1 MAEKKKRLLVID
13 ANSLIHRAFHAL
25 PPLTTAKGEMVNA
38 LYGFLL
44 LFFKAVK
51 EFQPDYIAAA
61 FDVKGPTLRHL
72 AFKEY
77 KAKRVKAPDE
87 LYSQIP
93 LVKEALK
100 AFGVPS
106 YEKEGFEADDIL
118 GTIAKAA
125 PKKQA
130 HPRLETI
137 LVSGDMDA
145 LQLVDEHTKVYTSRK
160 GLQDTVLYDVDTV
173 KKRFGGLLPSQ
184 LTDYKGLRGDPSDNI
199 PGVTGVGE
207 KTAIMLLNAFGSLD
221 NLYEELLKESLPTGD
236 LPKGDKK
243 IKPKLAAL
251 LTQYKDQAFMSRDL
265 ATIQRVPLDFTMQ
278 DLAWKRFDTTGA
290 EGMLKRFEF
299 RTLLQ
304 RLPELSGKKRK
315 PQALSQPSLEKI
327 EQFHEQGIL
336 SDKVYE
342 LEKALIPVVL
352 AMEELGITID
362 KTYLGSLAKEM
373 QKELIKIE
381 SKVHELGE
389 VVFNIASP
397 KQLSEVLFQKLELS
411 SKGLRKT
418 PGGVVSTASD
428 ELIKLGHPIVKEVLA
443 HRELS
448 KLLSTYLLPLPHMA
462 DTHSRVH
469 SRFDQLG
476 AATGRISSSSPNLQN
491 IPVQGFWGKR
501 VRKGFVAE
509 QGFFLTSFDYS
520 QMELR
525 IACHLAEEE
534 KMEKVF
540 LQGKDIHRMTAS
552 EVFGVSEPEVS
563 DEMRTRAKTLNFG
576 VLYGMGARGFAASAQ
591 IPIEE
596 AESFIEQYFLR
607 FPKIRLYI
615 EQTKDFAREKGYVE
629 TLFGRKRYIP
639 EINSL
644 APQLRAQA
652 EREAVNHP
660 IQGSAA
666 DIIKIAMVSI
676 AKEFGLQNPKIR
688 LLLQIHDELLFEIAD
703 DILEEA
709 SVKIKKIMEQAVALK
724 APLLCEV
731 KTGKNWGELQTQK
744 VEAESH

>member
-1 MAEKKKRLLVID
+1 
-13 ANSLIHRAFHAL
+13 
-25 PPLTTAKGEMVNA
+25 
-38 LYGFLL
+38 
-44 LFFKAVK
+44 
-51 EFQPDYIAAA
+51 
-61 FDVKGPTLRHL
+61 
-72 AFKEY
+72 
-77 KAKRVKAPDE
+77 
-87 LYSQIP
+87 
-93 LVKEALK
+93 
-100 AFGVPS
+100 
-106 YEKEGFEADDIL
+106 
-118 GTIAKAA
+118 
-125 PKKQA
+125 
-130 HPRLETI
+130 
-137 LVSGDMDA
+137 
-145 LQLVDEHTKVYTSRK
+145 
-160 GLQDTVLYDVDTV
+160 
-173 KKRFGGLLPSQ
+173 FGGLLPSQ

>member
-1 MAEKKKRLLVID
+1 MPEKKKRLLVLD

-38 LYGFLL
+38 VYGFLL
-44 LFFKAVK
+44 VFFKAVK

-118 GTIAKAA
+118 GTLASAA

-145 LQLVDEHTKVYTSRK
+145 LQLVDANTKVYTLRK
-160 GLQDTVLYDVDTV
+160 GLKDSVLYDVNAV

-199 PGVTGVGE
+199 PGVTGIGE

-221 NLYEELLKESLPTGD
+221 NLYEELPPEARLAKGGKESSD
-236 LPKGDKK
+236 V
-243 IKPKLAAL
+243 KPKLADL
-251 LTQYKDQAFMSRDL
+251 LRQYKDQAFMSRDL
-265 ATIQRVPLDFTMQ
+265 ATIQTVPIDFTME
-278 DLAWKRFDTTGA
+278 DLAWKRLDKKDA
-290 EGMLKRFEF
+290 EEMLKRFEF

-304 RLPELSGKKRK
+304 RLPELSGKEVTA
-315 PQALSQPSLEKI
+315 QNETQPALEKI
-327 EQFHEQGIL
+327 EQLYEQGIL
-336 SDKVYE
+336 SDKVYA
-342 LEKALIPVVL
+342 LEKTLVPVVL
-352 AMEELGITID
+352 AMEAWGIKID
-362 KTYLGSLAKEM
+362 KAYFHSLAKETTR
-373 QKELIKIE
+373 ELSKIE
-381 SKVHELGE
+381 SKVHELAG

-397 KQLSEVLFQKLELS
+397 KQLSEVLFTQLKLS

-428 ELIKLGHPIVKEVLA
+428 ELAKLDHPVAKEVLMW
-443 HRELS
+443 RELS
-448 KLLSTYLLPLPHMA
+448 KLLNTYLLPLPEMA
-462 DTHSRVH
+462 DLKDRVH
-469 SRFDQLG
+469 SNFDQLG

-509 QGFFLTSFDYS
+509 HGFSFAAFDYS

-525 IACHLAEEE
+525 IASLLAKEE

-540 LQGKDIHRMTAS
+540 SQGKDIHTMTAS
-552 EVFGVSEPEVS
+552 EVFGVLESEVS
-563 DEMRTRAKTLNFG
+563 QEMRTRAKALNFG

-591 IPIEE
+591 IPFEE

-629 TLFGRKRYIP
+629 TLFGRKRYVP
-639 EINSL
+639 EINSS
-644 APQLRAQA
+644 APQFRAQA
-652 EREAVNHP
+652 EREAINHP
-660 IQGSAA
+660 VQGSAA
-666 DIIKIAMVSI
+666 DIIKVAMVQVSQ
-676 AKEFGLQNPKIR
+676 EFGLENTKVR
-688 LLLQIHDELLFEIAD
+688 LLLQIHDELLFEISD
-703 DILEEA
+703 GILKET
-709 SVKIKKIMEQAVALK
+709 SLKIKKIMEQAVSLK
-724 APLLCEV
+724 TPLLCEV
-731 KTGKNWGELQTQK
+731 KAGKNWGEL
-744 VEAESH
+744 SNLNISFL